1 MVAVSHPNRQNLT
14 GEKMQSGKPEKKE
27 VRKLE
32 GGRGGGQEKIMR
44 YRGNGYN
51 LMVANTLMCTIEL

>member
-1 MVAVSHPNRQNLT
+1 MVAVSHPNSQNLT

-51 LMVANTLMCTIEL
+51 LMLQIH

>member
-1 MVAVSHPNRQNLT
+1 MVAVSHPNSQNLT

-32 GGRGGGQEKIMR
+32 GGRGGGSGEDHAIQRKWLQLDGCK
-44 YRGNGYN
+44 YTDVYH
-51 LMVANTLMCTIEL
+51 